1 MNMAEPKTA
10 GALGWQDLREVEL
23 LLFREAELADANRYD
38 DWLALWT
45 KDLRYWVPCNSDDLD
60 PARRISLIYD
70 NREQLEDRLFR
81 LGTRTAHA
89 QRPKSRLTR
98 LVGNIVP
105 GADYD
110 PATGGSVESRFVIHE
125 IRREAQTTWS
135 GRSRHVLARVDGALR
150 IREKRV
156 WLLNNDATMGNLTFV
171 V

>member
-1 MNMAEPKTA
+1 MNMAEPKMNNT
-10 GALGWQDLREVEL
+10 LGWQDLREVEL
-23 LLFREAELADANRYD
+23 LLFREAGLADANLYD

-45 KDLRYWVPCNSDDLD
+45 PELLYWVPCNSDELD
-60 PARRISLIYD
+60 PAKRISLIYD

-98 LVGNIVP
+98 LIANIVP

-125 IRREAQTTWS
+125 MRRDAHTTWS
-135 GRSRHVLARVDGALR
+135 GRARHVLARVDGALR
-150 IREKRV
+150 IREKHV